1 MFSAGSLGAADS
13 ATESEGRSGRD
24 TLNLGLV
31 SWFSRLGL
39 LGSRL
44 LALVFRFWS
53 RLGGSGLTGS
63 IQRSCRLARS
73 EILRVFRRIVLVF
86 GANSLGQ
93 IADCVERGLGTI
105 YA

>member
-13 ATESEGRSGRD
+13 ATESEGRSRRD
-24 TLNLGLV
+24 TLTLGLV

-39 LGSRL
+39 FGSRL
-44 LALVFRFWS
+44 LALVFRFW
-53 RLGGSGLTGS
+53 SGLTGS